1 MKLARGIRWGLAV
14 AAFAAA
20 SGLMTSGLAGC
31 GTPGAPQP
39 PSLNLADPV
48 SDLSATRTGDV
59 VKLTWTMPG
68 KNTDKLK
75 LKDNIAVHICRR
87 EGDGA
92 CAQAG
97 PQTGVALTFPSQA
110 DGVFTETL
118 PARLATG
125 TPRKLTYFVELKN
138 KKGRSAGL
146 SNGAV
151 VLAGQ
156 APSLVTG
163 LAAVVRKQGV
173 VLRWVADASPGESG
187 SSKVIRLHRKLVS
200 APPAKPQ
207 GQSGLLAPEPEPL
220 ERTLIV
226 ESPDKTPRVIDEGI
240 RLGQTYEYRAQRVIR
255 ATMAGQVQVGQAPG
269 GPAQAAQSKGGS
281 APASHAEASQTLEL
295 AGPLSDPI
303 RVNAADIF
311 PPEIPTGLAA
321 VATQTA
327 SETSID
333 LSWKANTDTD
343 LAGYAVYR
351 REGDGP
357 WQRISTAEPVVGPAF
372 HDAHVRPGQAYRY
385 AVTALDQTGHESGRS
400 AEAEETAPQP

>member
-1 MKLARGIRWGLAV
+1 
-14 AAFAAA
+14 
-20 SGLMTSGLAGC
+20 
-31 GTPGAPQP
+31 
-39 PSLNLADPV
+39 
-48 SDLSATRTGDV
+48 
-59 VKLTWTMPG
+59 MPG

-75 LKDNIAVHICRR
+75 LKDNIVVHICRR

-97 PQTGVALTFPSQA
+97 PQTGVALTFPPQA

-118 PARLATG
+118 PAELATG
-125 TPRKLTYFVELKN
+125 APRRLTYFVELKN
-138 KKGRSAGL
+138 KKDRSAGL

-156 APSLVTG
+156 APPLVTG

-173 VLRWVADASPGESG
+173 VLHWVANADSG
-187 SSKVIRLHRKLVS
+187 SPDTSTVIRLHRKLVS
-200 APPAKPQ
+200 APPPKPQ
-207 GQSGLLAPEPEPL
+207 GQSGLLAPEPEPV
-220 ERTLIV
+220 ERTLII
-226 ESPDKTPRVIDEGI
+226 ETPDQSPRAIDQDI

-255 ATMAGQVQVGQAPG
+255 ATVTSPAQGGQTPG
-269 GPAQAAQSKGGS
+269 SPAQAAQTQGGS
-281 APASHAEASQTLEL
+281 APASPSEASQTLEL

-321 VATQTA
+321 IATQTA
-327 SETSID
+327 TETSID
-333 LSWKANTDTD
+333 LSWRANTDTD

-357 WQRISTAEPVVGPAF
+357 WLRISPAEPVVGPAF

-385 AVTALDQTGHESGRS
+385 AVTALDQSGHESSRS
-400 AEAEETAPQP
+400 DEAEETAPQP